1 VDRRQTPSGKD
12 IIKRIPEHKCYCEP
26 FAGAAWVLFNKEP
39 SEAEVLND
47 INSDIVTLYRVIRFH
62 LREFIEHFKWLL
74 CAREEF
80 QRFMA
85 TPPEVLTDIQRAVRF
100 YYIQRQ
106 SFGGLVVNP
115 SYSYST
121 RRGPRLNLLRIEEDL
136 SAAHLRLARV
146 YVEHLTYADVVRRY
160 DRPSTFF
167 YLDPPYFRC
176 EDYYGKGLFRREDF
190 ALLRDILS
198 GIKGRFLM
206 SLNDT
211 PEVRQIYKDFVI
223 EEVATRYSCG
233 KANQV
238 PVTEVLIR
246 NYTDCAV
253 QHRFSN

>member
-1 VDRRQTPSGKD
+1 MRSPLSGWIGGKHHLVKD
-12 IIKRIPEHKCYCEP
+12 IVKRIPEHECYCEP

-39 SEAEVLND
+39 SEAEVIND

-80 QRFMA
+80 QRFMV

-100 YYIQRQ
+100 YYVQRQ
-106 SFGGLVVNP
+106 SFGGRVVNP
-115 SYSYST
+115 SYGYST
-121 RRGPRLNLLRIEEDL
+121 KRGPRLNC
-136 SAAHLRLARV
+136 
-146 YVEHLTYADVVRRY
+146 
-160 DRPSTFF
+160 F

-176 EDYYGKGLFRREDF
+176 EDYYGNGLFRRDDF
-190 ALLRDILS
+190 
-198 GIKGRFLM
+198 
-206 SLNDT
+206 
-211 PEVRQIYKDFVI
+211 

-246 NYTDCAV
+246 NYPDCAV
-253 QHRFSN
+253 QHGFSN